1 MRLPFYIFCL
11 LPVTLMAA
19 VPLPLTNEEMAGHE
33 RLVEPVSA
41 SQSVPELNDEERSLR
56 ELHLKPIGSLENLD
70 KETRDLND
78 KADKESERVNALMK
92 EFMDRSELPSGELLA
107 VPIVAEVKPA
117 PKKDA
122 VDNQDKT
129 PGEEPPMVITSKD
142 GMYFDSEA
150 GLLVYLRDVVLTDPR
165 FNLTC
170 DNQLKIYLERD
181 NTKAKKADEKK
192 AENSDKADKSDK
204 EKEGQGMKT
213 PDTANLN
220 FSGVKNIA
228 ASGNVV
234 VTRKNESGQMMEARA
249 EKATYDGK
257 TGEIIL
263 SGGGKQSIK
272 DGENLVETS
281 GDGSYIRM
289 YGNGSVRV
297 VGKQTITKVRTSDEK
312 GQPLKMKKK

>member
-11 LPVTLMAA
+11 LPVSLMAA
-19 VPLPLTNEEMAGHE
+19 VPLPLTDEEMAGHE

-56 ELHLKPIGSLENLD
+56 ELRLKPIGSLENLD
-70 KETRDLND
+70 KETKDLND

-92 EFMDRSELPSGELLA
+92 EFMDRSDLPSGALLT
-107 VPIVAEVKPA
+107 VPIVAEVKTA
-117 PKKDA
+117 PIKDKGA
-122 VDNQDKT
+122 VGTKED
-129 PGEEPPMVITSKD
+129 PPMVITSKD

-181 NTKAKKADEKK
+181 NSKVKKADEKK
-192 AENSDKADKSDK
+192 AEDTDKPDKT
-204 EKEGQGMKT
+204 KEGQGMKT
-213 PDTANLN
+213 PDTGNLN
-220 FSGVKNIA
+220 FSGIKNIA

-234 VTRKNESGQMMEARA
+234 VTRKNENGQMMEARA

-263 SGGGKQSIK
+263 SGGGKQSVK

-281 GDGSYIRM
+281 GGDSYIRM
-289 YGNGSVRV
+289 YGNGSVRIF
-297 VGKQTITKVRTSDEK
+297 GKHTITKIRTSDEN

>member
-11 LPVTLMAA
+11 LPVSLMAA
-19 VPLPLTNEEMAGHE
+19 VPLPLTDEEMAGHE

-41 SQSVPELNDEERSLR
+41 SQSVPELTDEERSLR
-56 ELHLKPIGSLENLD
+56 ELQLKPIGSLENLD
-70 KETRDLND
+70 KETQDLND
-78 KADKESERVNALMK
+78 KADKESERVNVLMK
-92 EFMDRSELPSGELLA
+92 EFMDRSGLPSGALLT
-107 VPIVAEVKPA
+107 VPIVAEAKAA
-117 PKKDA
+117 PIKDKGAVDKKD
-122 VDNQDKT
+122 
-129 PGEEPPMVITSKD
+129 EPPMVITSKD
-142 GMYFDSEA
+142 GMYFDSET

-181 NTKAKKADEKK
+181 NSKVKKADEKK
-192 AENSDKADKSDK
+192 AEDTANPDKK
-204 EKEGQGMKT
+204 KEGQGIKT

-220 FSGVKNIA
+220 FSGIKNIA

-234 VTRKNESGQMMEARA
+234 VTRKNENGQMMEARA

-272 DGENLVETS
+272 EGENLIETS
-281 GDGSYIRM
+281 GGDSYIRM

-297 VGKQTITKVRTSDEK
+297 FGKHTITKVRTSDEK